1 MLTVL
6 TCVHINYVYIITQI
20 QRRSH
25 TARINRITHTQ
36 HQIRHMFERAQTYQ
50 KIVCTSQIPE
60 EIEIFTPSPPVLPT
74 IPSSSELCIHKPLVS
89 AKKSL
94 HSPST
99 QVSSIKPSSS
109 LNYNEEDVDIP
120 LSMEHM
126 IVKTDNIKVLYIQQD
141 RDGTIV

>member
-1 MLTVL
+1 MY
-6 TCVHINYVYIITQI
+6 NYIITQI

-60 EIEIFTPSPPVLPT
+60 EIEMFTPSPPLLPT
-74 IPSSSELCIHKPLVS
+74 IPSSSELCIQKPLVS
-89 AKKSL
+89 VKKTL

-99 QVSSIKPSSS
+99 QVSSIEPSSS
-109 LNYNEEDVDIP
+109 TKYNEDIDIP
-120 LSMEHM
+120 LSMEQM
-126 IVKTDNIKVLYIQQD
+126 IVKTANIKVLYIHNKIM
-141 RDGTIV
+141 IVP